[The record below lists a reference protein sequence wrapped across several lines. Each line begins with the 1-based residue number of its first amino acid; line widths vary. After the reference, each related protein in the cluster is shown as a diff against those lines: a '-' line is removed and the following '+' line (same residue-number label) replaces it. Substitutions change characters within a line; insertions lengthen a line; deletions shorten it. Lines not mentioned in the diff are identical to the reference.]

1 MAIPNNPSKYD
12 PVNNLDA
19 AKGRRDL
26 ILKQLY
32 AEGEISG
39 LDYYSAIEE
48 KIELVNT
55 KKDRHDYVETYVF
68 YCATRALMEK
78 NGFVFKYEF
87 SSDEDEQNYNDKYDE
102 MYSEYQ
108 ASLFTGIQNI
118 YGYRY
123 G

>member
-108 ASLFTGIQNI
+108 ASLFTADTEYI
-118 YGYRY
+118 RL
-123 G
+123 